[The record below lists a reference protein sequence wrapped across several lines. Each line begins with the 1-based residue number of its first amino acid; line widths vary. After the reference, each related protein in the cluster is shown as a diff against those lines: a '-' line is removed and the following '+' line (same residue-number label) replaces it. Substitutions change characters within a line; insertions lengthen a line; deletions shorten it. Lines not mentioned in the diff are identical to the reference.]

1 MKSALSSKVA
11 ENDFVVVENMTAA
24 GAKTKTVVSML
35 KALGAD
41 KKALIVTNEVDEKM
55 VRATRR
61 HLPGVK
67 TTFTGSLERD
77 RYSEQQQGGYRQG
90 SRSDGRGGLRR
101 MKSAYDIIKRPVLT
115 EKSYAEMNDRK
126 YTFEVAVDAG
136 KTEIKHAVEEL
147 FEGVKVASVN
157 TMRVQ
162 GKVKRQGRTMG
173 RRPERKKAIVT
184 LKADSKGIQFFEG
197 MSEEA

>member
-1 MKSALSSKVA
+1 M
-11 ENDFVVVENMTAA
+11 AA
-24 GAKTKTVVSML
+24 Q
-35 KALGAD
+35 D
-41 KKALIVTNEVDEKM
+41 IIIRPIVTEKTM
-55 VRATRR
+55 S
-61 HLPGVK
+61 GVQAK
-67 TTFTGSLERD
+67 
-77 RYSEQQQGGYRQG
+77 
-90 SRSDGRGGLRR
+90 
-101 MKSAYDIIKRPVLT
+101 
-115 EKSYAEMNDRK
+115 K